1 MLNWRSWYGSNQK
14 GRFFSPEIFRGQCS
28 ACASCWSLE
37 QICQIILFE
46 THTQCYGRLHLV
58 HMIAKWWLMLV
69 QRTVRTVWGLR
80 LHWCCSDFTKKPS
93 QNLKS
98 NVFLNAVFFFWNIL
112 ALRGINIMFKFLGF
126 RNKKK
131 SFCHRWQVVCKVL
144 SRGKSLFSLV
154 YKRLCLWFKCWW
166 NHTLAN
172 TLFIWDG
179 KIADV

>member
-1 MLNWRSWYGSNQK
+1 MFSLCFLLKFGTDLPNHPVWDSYSVLWKTASGSYDCQVVADAGSENC
-14 GRFFSPEIFRGQCS
+14 EN
-28 ACASCWSLE
+28 SLRA
-37 QICQIILFE
+37 E
-46 THTQCYGRLHLV
+46 TALV
-58 HMIAKWWLMLV
+58 L
-69 QRTVRTVWGLR
+69 Q
-80 LHWCCSDFTKKPS
+80 WCHKKTS

-98 NVFLNAVFFFWNIL
+98 NVFLNAIFFFWNIL
-112 ALRGINIMFKFLGF
+112 ALRGINIMFKFIGF